1 MIFSLTCCCFPVYW
15 ESFLSESLEWI
26 SSERG
31 DQNPGRSG
39 SRTATS
45 LPSLKV
51 RVHPNLVGWDGGIF
65 PKFFEGAKVT
75 PPFGSRNLQFSF
87 KADYH
92 QADFLLFYFAPFRFL
107 RRQV

>member
-1 MIFSLTCCCFPVYW
+1 M
-15 ESFLSESLEWI
+15 
-26 SSERG
+26 

-51 RVHPNLVGWDGGIF
+51 RGVNPNLVGWDDGIF

-87 KADYH
+87 KILKLIIIKLI
-92 QADFLLFYFAPFRFL
+92 FFCFTLPLFGFGDDKCMIEQTY
-107 RRQV
+107 